1 MTVTTMPTPIAKTPR
16 RRRRLGGNG
25 GVHRTP
31 VSYTVLTLLAL
42 FAVLPL
48 LVLLFNSF
56 KSDAEIGRNPLGF
69 PTSFDL
75 SNFSLAWTQGSLGQ
89 GLINSFFLV
98 TGTIIGVWICAG
110 MAAYA
115 LARLNVPFK
124 RGISNYFLIIIS
136 LPTQLF
142 LVPLFFLWTNLGL
155 YDTIPGLILIYIAI
169 HTPFATLL
177 LRTFLVGIPREID
190 EAARID
196 GASEWQVATRI
207 ILPLAQPGFLTVGL
221 VTGLSAY
228 NELLLAVIFI
238 STPSNLPIS
247 TAFLAFTQ
255 AQTHLWG
262 ATNAASLVMILPVVI
277 LFLAM
282 QRRFISGLA
291 ASGVKG

>member
-1 MTVTTMPTPIAKTPR
+1 MTAMTISR
-16 RRRRLGGNG
+16 RRVRGGNG

-31 VSYTVLTLLAL
+31 VSYTVLVLLAA

-69 PTSFDL
+69 PTSFDV

-89 GLINSFFLV
+89 GLINSFFIV
-98 TGTIIGVWICAG
+98 TGTIVGVWICAG

-124 RGISNYFLIIIS
+124 RGIANYFLVIIS

-142 LVPLFFLWTNLGL
+142 LVPLFFLWTNIGL
-155 YDTIPGLILIYIAI
+155 YDTIPGLILIYIAT

-247 TAFLAFTQ
+247 TAFLAFQ
-255 AQTHLWG
+255 QGQTHLWG
-262 ATNAASLVMILPVVI
+262 AMNAAGLMMVLPVVI